1 MEIILL
7 IESLLGTKL
16 GVFLGLNVLV
26 FGFAAMMTGQ
36 ALAAT
41 WRSPWQGVFY
51 CLLLG
56 AANRFMDYALFEG
69 ALFSLGAY
77 IVGTLALLI
86 IFGFAYRAKRA
97 RKMVAQYPWLYERSG
112 LLSWK
117 DKQP

>member
-1 MEIILL
+1 M
-7 IESLLGTKL
+7 ESLLGTRI
-16 GVFLGLNVLV
+16 GVFLGLNVVV

-56 AANRFMDYALFEG
+56 AANRFMDYALFGG
-69 ALFSLGAY
+69 ALLSPGGY
-77 IVGTLALLI
+77 VVGTSALLI
-86 IFGFAYRAKRA
+86 IFGFTYRATQA

-112 LLSWK
+112 LLSWREK
-117 DKQP
+117 